1 MVSRCKIFNFT
12 NFFETWLNKNVE
24 RAEKTKSLLKKTS
37 IWQKKCKND
46 TKNVQKSTMSPIR
59 KKSRFDNENGVRCG
73 QMAKNVDLTKNEFD
87 YIKVPKRHINVSKV

>member
-1 MVSRCKIFNFT
+1 
-12 NFFETWLNKNVE
+12 
-24 RAEKTKSLLKKTS
+24 
-37 IWQKKCKND
+37 
-46 TKNVQKSTMSPIR
+46 MSPIR